1 MLLTWLIVL
10 PVLGALPMFLAREQ
24 NAREL
29 KVWAFVV
36 SLATFC
42 ASLPLWFSFGPGT
55 DGYAFSEAHKWIDLK
70 DGTGKTYLNIGFN
83 LGADGISSLLILLT
97 TFTTPIAIL
106 GAWNY
111 IQKRQKE
118 FYIAMLLLETAMIGV
133 FAATDLFL
141 FYVFFEASLIPM
153 YLIIGVWGGDEK
165 IYATTKFIVY
175 TAFGSLLMFIALL
188 FVYFKTG
195 ADSFD

>member
-1 MLLTWLIVL
+1 MLLTALIVL

-29 KVWAFVV
+29 KAWAFVV
-36 SLATFC
+36 SLAAFC
-42 ASLPLWFSFGPGT
+42 ASLPLWNYNYSSDPRITPPLYQF
-55 DGYAFSEAHKWIDLK
+55 AEQHKWIELAGLK
-70 DGTGKTYLNIGFN
+70 IGYN
-83 LGADGISSLLILLT
+83 LGVDGISSLLILLT

-133 FAATDLFL
+133 FAATD
-141 FYVFFEASLIPM
+141 
-153 YLIIGVWGGDEK
+153 
-165 IYATTKFIVY
+165 
-175 TAFGSLLMFIALL
+175 
-188 FVYFKTG
+188 
-195 ADSFD
+195 